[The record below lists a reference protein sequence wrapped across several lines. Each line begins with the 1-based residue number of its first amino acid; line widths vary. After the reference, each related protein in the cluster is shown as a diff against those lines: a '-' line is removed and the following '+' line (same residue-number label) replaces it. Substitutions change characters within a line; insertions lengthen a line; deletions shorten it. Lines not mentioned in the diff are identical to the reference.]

1 MKRSN
6 SEQVGDILRQALR
19 ENGLETPLN
28 QYRLMESW
36 KGVVGEGIASYSGE
50 MFIKNQTLYVKIRS
64 SVVKNELMM
73 IRTSLVKRLNDAVG
87 AVVIAEII
95 FM

>member
-6 SEQVGDILRQALR
+6 SEQVGNVLRQVLR

-28 QYRLMESW
+28 QYRLIESW
-36 KGVVGEGIASYSGE
+36 KDVVGEGIASYTGD
-50 MFIKNQTLYVKIRS
+50 MFIKNQSLYVKIRS

-87 AVVIAEII
+87 AVVIADI
-95 FM
+95 FFT